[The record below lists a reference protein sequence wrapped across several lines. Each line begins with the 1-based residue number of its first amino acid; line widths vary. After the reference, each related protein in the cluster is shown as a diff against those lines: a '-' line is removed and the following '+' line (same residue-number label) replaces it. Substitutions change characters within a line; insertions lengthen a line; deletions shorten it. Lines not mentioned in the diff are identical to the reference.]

1 MKYRIGDKVRIKI
14 WEEMKEEFGL
24 TELGSINSDLYYTQ
38 QMELRLNSLGLDRA
52 IKISAVNEKKNCYY
66 ISKFDRC
73 WTDDMIEGLVE

>member
-52 IKISAVNEKKNCYY
+52 IKISAVNDILTCIVQKLSFLKKELEQTNNQ
-66 ISKFDRC
+66 
-73 WTDDMIEGLVE
+73 